1 MKPRFLTSHYAW
13 IQGCYWMAYCI
24 LLSFSSV
31 YLLDQGFSNTQIG
44 LLLGL
49 SGLLTALLQPFV
61 GARADHLKVLS
72 LGQFAALL
80 ILAMLLCTG
89 GLLLLQLLTSLL
101 YALGMDCV
109 NQGMPLNFG
118 LARGVGAGSY
128 ALASTLCGS
137 AAAAFGPKCI
147 PVLLGGATLLLLA
160 AALSFRPGT
169 PAKQAAPPP
178 ASPPSSPQSFWR
190 RYPRFLPLL
199 AGVVLLYTSHNILMS
214 FPYQIVQ
221 YLGGGSGEM
230 GTLLTLQGLMDIPAM
245 VLFSLLLRR
254 AASWRWVR
262 LAGLS
267 FFLHALLTWLA
278 PSVFFLYGIQIF
290 ETTGYALYAV
300 ASVYWVNDMTAP
312 ADRVQGQT
320 YFTMANTLG
329 IVLSSFLGGFLLDA
343 AGTGPTLAFSTVTGG
358 TGMGILWIMLRQ
370 GQAKA
375 AVQQG

>member
-89 GLLLLQLLTSLL
+89 GLFLLPGQAVQGGLFLSLLILLQLLTSLL

-128 ALASTLCGS
+128 ALA
-137 AAAAFGPKCI
+137 
-147 PVLLGGATLLLLA
+147 
-160 AALSFRPGT
+160 LS
-169 PAKQAAPPP
+169 
-178 ASPPSSPQSFWR
+178 
-190 RYPRFLPLL
+190 LI
-199 AGVVLLYTSHNILMS
+199 HI
-214 FPYQIVQ
+214 
-221 YLGGGSGEM
+221 
-230 GTLLTLQGLMDIPAM
+230 
-245 VLFSLLLRR
+245 
-254 AASWRWVR
+254 
-262 LAGLS
+262 
-267 FFLHALLTWLA
+267 
-278 PSVFFLYGIQIF
+278 
-290 ETTGYALYAV
+290 
-300 ASVYWVNDMTAP
+300 
-312 ADRVQGQT
+312 
-320 YFTMANTLG
+320 
-329 IVLSSFLGGFLLDA
+329 
-343 AGTGPTLAFSTVTGG
+343 
-358 TGMGILWIMLRQ
+358 
-370 GQAKA
+370 
-375 AVQQG
+375 